1 MKWCTVLFYHPMLV
15 TINYFIIYQLQHTR
29 EWNVRGGTY
38 LLLNEHIFQW
48 NCIIWPIRYKVI
60 LIDIAGVL
68 IIAHGAQRRKHH
80 KASWLFGWQC
90 AKFSFQSECR
100 LVETANIIRIIYT
113 PCIVITKVSFFFI
126 FQVKGTF
133 KGPGFSSHYVIFLSY
148 YFFGLN
154 KLPILVLLSS
164 FRIIWIT
171 LTGDWGTRQI
181 TPVNIFNNVNKG
193 KSDLQRLPII
203 EIYIRFWTM
212 STVIRIGLNV
222 TGFFSLKW

>member
-100 LVETANIIRIIYT
+100 LVE
-113 PCIVITKVSFFFI
+113 
-126 FQVKGTF
+126 
-133 KGPGFSSHYVIFLSY
+133 PGFSSHYVIFLSY